1 MTPQFP
7 PLCNVFS
14 DLMLPVPTFPQW
26 LFIAL
31 DVTPHYGN
39 LKNRRFRLAMI
50 EISKIEI
57 WYHNKAN
64 NKANPNTT
72 FFLVVQKE

>member
-1 MTPQFP
+1 METVLENGAPIGQH
-7 PLCNVFS
+7 NVFS

-31 DVTPHYGN
+31 DVTPYYGN

-57 WYHNKAN
+57 RYHNKAN
-64 NKANPNTT
+64 KKIKK
-72 FFLVVQKE
+72 F